1 VAETAEGSSMEITH
15 RLQLSALALIL
26 AASGNPV
33 MTASAAGES
42 VTLKTSVDRPLLVK
56 SERGAPVVVKIEVE
70 GCVAPKKAR
79 APLNLAIVLDRSGS
93 MSGAKLEQ
101 AKQAASLL
109 VDQLDPDDIISLIAY
124 ESGIEV
130 VVPAARLGDRAPEI
144 RRLIGRIETGGSTAL
159 YGGVEEGSRQLR
171 EFLSKERINR
181 VLLLSDGIANV
192 GPSDNR
198 SIADLGKR
206 IAAEGMSVTTIG
218 LGSDYNETLMTALA
232 EASDANYYHIAD
244 VETLPEVFK
253 KELGELQTIVAREV
267 IIEIRCPEGVRP
279 IRFLGR
285 PGELKSQTE
294 RVAFATVSGGQ
305 KRELYLECLVGGGAF
320 GRVNEIAS
328 VALRHDGSAADQI
341 APVVVGYTEDT
352 TLAEKTTDRGIRA
365 EAAIFENAVA
375 TEEAIAL
382 ADQGNAAASRSVLDT
397 QIAKLKAAQA
407 AAPAPQQA
415 AISLELE
422 GISKAR
428 EELESDQLSKEQRKV
443 LSNGAWQTRNSKR

>member
-1 VAETAEGSSMEITH
+1 MEITH

-26 AASGNPV
+26 AASGNPF
-33 MTASAAGES
+33 SSKLAAEEA
-42 VTLKTSVDRPLLVK
+42 VKLKAAVDRPLLVK
-56 SERGAPVVVKIEVE
+56 NGRGVPVVVKIEVE
-70 GCVAPKKAR
+70 GCVAPKKVR
-79 APLNLAIVLDRSGS
+79 SPLNLAIVLDRSGS

-101 AKQAASLL
+101 AKQAAALL
-109 VDQLDPDDIISLIAY
+109 IDQLDTDDVISLVVY
-124 ESGIEV
+124 ESEIQV
-130 VVPAARLGDRAPEI
+130 VVPAARLGERRAEI
-144 RRLIGRIETGGSTAL
+144 RRLIERIETGGSTAL
-159 YGGVEEGSRQLR
+159 YGGVETGSQELR

-198 SIADLGKR
+198 SIADLGNR
-206 IAAEGMSVTTIG
+206 IAREGMSVTTLG

-244 VETLPEVFK
+244 VETLPEVFE
-253 KELGELQTIVAREV
+253 KELGELQSIVAREV

-279 IRFLGR
+279 MRFLGR

-294 RVAFATVSGGQ
+294 TIGFPTVSGGQ
-305 KRELYLECLVGGGAF
+305 KRELYLECLVEEGSVGK
-320 GRVNEIAS
+320 VNEIAN
-328 VALRHDGSAADQI
+328 VALRYAGSSEDQVI
-341 APVVVGYTEDT
+341 PVVVGYTEDVK
-352 TLAEKTTDRGIRA
+352 LVEKSVDRGIRA

-382 ADQGNAAASRSVLDT
+382 ADQGNAAASRAVLDT
-397 QIAKLKAAQA
+397 QIAKLKEVQA

-415 AISLELE
+415 AIGRELE

-443 LSNGAWQTRNSKR
+443 LSNGAWQKRNSKR

>member
-1 VAETAEGSSMEITH
+1 MEITH
-15 RLQLSALALIL
+15 YLRLSALALIL
-26 AASGNPV
+26 AASGNPF
-33 MTASAAGES
+33 SSKLAAEEA
-42 VTLKTSVDRPLLVK
+42 VKLKAAVDRPLLVK
-56 SERGAPVVVKIEVE
+56 DGRGVPVVVKIEVE
-70 GCVAPKKAR
+70 GCVAPKKVR
-79 APLNLAIVLDRSGS
+79 SPLNLAIVLDRSGS

-101 AKQAASLL
+101 AKQAAALL
-109 VDQLDPDDIISLIAY
+109 VDRLDPEDVLSLVVY
-124 ESGIEV
+124 ESEIRV
-130 VVPAARLGDRAPEI
+130 VVPAARLGERRSEI
-144 RRLIGRIETGGSTAL
+144 RRLIERIETGGSTAL
-159 YGGVEEGSRQLR
+159 YGGVETGSQELR

-198 SIADLGKR
+198 SIADLGNR
-206 IAAEGMSVTTIG
+206 IAREGMSVTTLG

-244 VETLPEVFK
+244 VETLPEVFE
-253 KELGELQTIVAREV
+253 KELGELQSIVAREI

-279 IRFLGR
+279 MRFLGR

-294 RVAFATVSGGQ
+294 TIGFATVSGGQ
-305 KRELYLECLVGGGAF
+305 KRELYLECLVEEGAL
-320 GRVNEIAS
+320 GKVNEIAN
-328 VALRHDGSAADQI
+328 VALRYAGSSEDQVI
-341 APVVVGYTEDT
+341 PVVVGYTEDVK
-352 TLAEKTTDRGIRA
+352 LVEKSVDRGIRA

-382 ADQGNAAASRSVLDT
+382 ADQGNAAASRAVLDT
-397 QIAKLKAAQA
+397 QIAKLKEVQA

-415 AISLELE
+415 AIGRELE

>member
-1 VAETAEGSSMEITH
+1 
-15 RLQLSALALIL
+15 
-26 AASGNPV
+26 
-33 MTASAAGES
+33 
-42 VTLKTSVDRPLLVK
+42 
-56 SERGAPVVVKIEVE
+56 
-70 GCVAPKKAR
+70 
-79 APLNLAIVLDRSGS
+79 
-93 MSGAKLEQ
+93 
-101 AKQAASLL
+101 
-109 VDQLDPDDIISLIAY
+109 
-124 ESGIEV
+124 
-130 VVPAARLGDRAPEI
+130 
-144 RRLIGRIETGGSTAL
+144 
-159 YGGVEEGSRQLR
+159 
-171 EFLSKERINR
+171 
-181 VLLLSDGIANV
+181 
-192 GPSDNR
+192 
-198 SIADLGKR
+198 
-206 IAAEGMSVTTIG
+206 
-218 LGSDYNETLMTALA
+218 
-232 EASDANYYHIAD
+232 
-244 VETLPEVFK
+244 
-253 KELGELQTIVAREV
+253 
-267 IIEIRCPEGVRP
+267 VRP

-305 KRELYLECLVGGGAF
+305 KRELYLECLVGEGAF
-320 GRVNEIAS
+320 GKVNEIAS

>member
-1 VAETAEGSSMEITH
+1 MEITH
-15 RLQLSALALIL
+15 RLKLSALALIL
-26 AASGNPV
+26 AASGNPF
-33 MTASAAGES
+33 SSKLAAEE
-42 VTLKTSVDRPLLVK
+42 VVKLKAAVDRPLLVK
-56 SERGAPVVVKIEVE
+56 DGRGVPVVVKIEVE
-70 GCVAPKKAR
+70 GCVAPKKTR
-79 APLNLAIVLDRSGS
+79 SPLNLAVVLDRSGS

-101 AKQAASLL
+101 AKQAAALL
-109 VDQLDPDDIISLIAY
+109 VDQLDPDDVISLVVY
-124 ESGIEV
+124 ESAVEV
-130 VVPAARLGDRAPEI
+130 VVPAARLGERRAEI
-144 RRLIGRIETGGSTAL
+144 RRLIERIETGGSTAL
-159 YGGVEEGSRQLR
+159 YGGVEEGSRELR

-206 IAAEGMSVTTIG
+206 IAREGMSVTTLG

-244 VETLPEVFK
+244 IEKLPEVFK
-253 KELGELQTIVAREV
+253 KELGELQSIVAREI

-279 IRFLGR
+279 MRFLGR

-294 RVAFATVSGGQ
+294 TIGFATVSGGQ
-305 KRELYLECLVGGGAF
+305 KRELYLECLVEEGSVGK
-320 GRVNEIAS
+320 VNEIAN
-328 VALRHDGSAADQI
+328 VALRYAGSSEDQI
-341 APVVVGYTEDT
+341 IPVVVGYTEDVK
-352 TLAEKTTDRGIRA
+352 LVEKSVDRAIRA

-382 ADQGNAAASRSVLDT
+382 AEQGDAAASRAVLDT
-397 QIAKLKAAQA
+397 QIAKLKEVQA

-415 AISLELE
+415 AIGRELE

>member
-1 VAETAEGSSMEITH
+1 MEITH

-305 KRELYLECLVGGGAF
+305 KRELYLECLVGEDAF

-328 VALRHDGSAADQI
+328 VTLRHDGSTADQI